1 MNRAGARN
9 TLGGPTDHSQ
19 THQLCPH
26 VMQDIYGVVKG
37 GLSIGQ
43 RQRFEEM
50 CQLIERSV
58 SKSVMWICVLMN

>member
-1 MNRAGARN
+1 
-9 TLGGPTDHSQ
+9 
-19 THQLCPH
+19 
-26 VMQDIYGVVKG
+26 MQDIYGVVKG

-58 SKSVMWICVLMN
+58 SQSVMWI

>member
-1 MNRAGARN
+1 
-9 TLGGPTDHSQ
+9 
-19 THQLCPH
+19 
-26 VMQDIYGVVKG
+26 MQDIYGVVKG